1 MRRNDM
7 KMLAVVGVL
16 ILLSVLWLRFES
28 SLPKKYQSRK
38 CEGRQWRRAFPQAT
52 KHDIR
57 EFLLLFTAAF
67 AFRDSDKLKFSP
79 NDRVWEIYRDLYPNR
94 WVADALELETLT
106 DELNAKHGIAL
117 GEIWSEKLTLGEVF
131 TRAQRARI

>member
-1 MRRNDM
+1 M

-16 ILLSVLWLRFES
+16 ILLSALWLRFEFT
-28 SLPKKYQSRK
+28 LPKKYQFRK
-38 CEGRQWRRAFPQAT
+38 CEGAHWRRAFPQAT

-106 DELNAKHGIAL
+106 DELKAKHGITL
-117 GEIWSEKLTLGEVF
+117 DEIWSEKLTLGQLF
-131 TRAQRARI
+131 ARAQRAGI